1 MHEKLSEIMKRKVVL
16 IILFIV
22 IGLGLFFFY
31 KNYENRIR
39 TIKSS
44 QALLEK
50 KRQAWLKLKD
60 ILENKTRHFKGIV
73 SLVVI
78 NLDNHWEIAL
88 NKDILIPSASLVKIP
103 IMLSCFY
110 AAQDDKINLKD
121 TVTLKSSDKVSGSKV
136 LGKDPAGS
144 VFTVEAL
151 IDPMI
156 TQSDNAAAN
165 ILIDCL
171 GFNTLNSYFKKM
183 GLKNTNIARKMMDFK
198 ERRAG
203 VENYTTAQDMAYLLK
218 ELYYK
223 KFLNK
228 EVSEKCLELLGQ
240 QRINDRIPRKLPKNG
255 TFIAHKTGLE
265 RHICHDVGI
274 VFTNKGNFLIC
285 VLVKHENKFA
295 KPAKKLISDMA
306 LLVYDYYQSF

>member
-1 MHEKLSEIMKRKVVL
+1 MKKKKVIL

-22 IGLGLFFFY
+22 IGLFFLY
-31 KNYENRIR
+31 KNYENRIH
-39 TIKSS
+39 TIKNN
-44 QALLEK
+44 QILLEK

-60 ILENKTRHFKGIV
+60 VLENKIRHFKGTV
-73 SLVVI
+73 SLVVT
-78 NLDNHWEIAL
+78 NLDNNWEIAF
-88 NKDILIPSASLVKIP
+88 NKDMLIPSASLVKIP

-110 AAQDDKINLKD
+110 AAQDGKISLKD
-121 TVTLKSSDKVSGSKV
+121 TIALKSSDKVSGSKV

-144 VFTVEAL
+144 VFTVEEL
-151 IDPMI
+151 FNPMI
-156 TQSDNAAAN
+156 TQSDNVAAN
-165 ILIDCL
+165 ILIDFL
-171 GFNTLNSYFKKM
+171 GFDTLNSYFKKM

-198 ERRAG
+198 ERREG
-203 VENYTTAQDMAYLLK
+203 VENYTTAQDMAYLLEK
-218 ELYYK
+218 LYYQ

-228 EVSEKCLELLGQ
+228 DVSEKCLKLLGQ

-255 TFIAHKTGLE
+255 AFIAHKTGLE

-295 KPAKKLISDMA
+295 KPAKKLISNMA
-306 LLVYDYYQSF
+306 LLIYNYYQSF